1 MIEYDLTTLPVR
13 DRHNLLTRVV
23 APRPIALVSSLSS
36 LAGDPRGN
44 LAPFSYFMLGGA
56 APPSVAF
63 CPVNDRQGAPKDT
76 LRNVRATGEYVISLV
91 TPAMA
96 AAVNQASYPYAHGH
110 DEFDAVG
117 FTRARSR
124 VVRPPG
130 VRESPVRL
138 ECRLFAA
145 VAHGD
150 GPGASTYVI
159 GEVLHVS
166 VDDALVTDGLPDS
179 GKLDLVARLGA
190 DYYARV
196 TADTLFELPRPRT
209 P

>member
-1 MIEYDLTTLPVR
+1 MDYDLAALPLR
-13 DRHNLLTRVV
+13 DRHALMTRVV
-23 APRPIALVSSLSS
+23 APRPIALVSSLD
-36 LAGDPRGN
+36 ADGRGN

-63 CPVNDRQGAPKDT
+63 CPVNDRRGAPKDT

-91 TPAMA
+91 TRAMA
-96 AAVNQASYPYAHGH
+96 AAVNQASYPYPHGQ

-117 FTRARSR
+117 LTRRASR
-124 VVRPPG
+124 LVRPPG
-130 VRESPVRL
+130 VAESPVRL

-145 VAHGD
+145 VPHGD
-150 GPGASTYVI
+150 GAGASTYVI

-166 VDDALVTDGLPDS
+166 VDDAVVTDGLPDS
-179 GKLDLVARLGA
+179 AKLDLVARLGA
-190 DYYARV
+190 DYYAHVGR
-196 TADTLFELPRPRT
+196 DTLFELARPLA

>member
-1 MIEYDLTTLPVR
+1 MEYDLTSLPLR

-36 LAGDPRGN
+36 LGADARGN

-96 AAVNQASYPYAHGH
+96 EAVNQASYPYAHGN

-117 FTRARSR
+117 LTRAPSR
-124 VVRPPG
+124 MVRPPG
-130 VRESPVRL
+130 VGESPVRL
-138 ECRLFAA
+138 ECRLFTA

-159 GEVLHVS
+159 GEVLHVA
-166 VDDALVTDGLPDS
+166 VDDALLTDGLPDN

-190 DYYARV
+190 DYYARIG
-196 TADTLFELPRPRT
+196 ASSLFELPRPT
-209 P
+209 AP

>member
-1 MIEYDLTTLPVR
+1 MEFDLTSLPLR
-13 DRHNLLTRVV
+13 DRHALLTRVV

-36 LAGDPRGN
+36 LGDDGRGN

-76 LRNVRATGEYVISLV
+76 LRNVQATGEYVISVV
-91 TPAMA
+91 TPTMA

-110 DEFDAVG
+110 DEFDSVG
-117 FTRARSR
+117 LTRAPSR

-130 VRESPVRL
+130 VGESPIRL
-138 ECRLFAA
+138 ECRLFT
-145 VAHGD
+145 VVPHGD
-150 GPGASTYVI
+150 GPGASSYVI

-166 VDDALVTDGLPDS
+166 VDDALVTDGLPDNA
-179 GKLDLVARLGA
+179 KLDVVARLGA
-190 DYYARV
+190 DYYARIG
-196 TADTLFELPRPRT
+196 ASTLFELPRPTT